1 MVDASTDCV
10 GAALQQQ
17 ASPSSPWQ
25 PLEFFSKK
33 LEPAQVQYSAF
44 DQELLACCDGICHFR
59 YIREGKSFII
69 YTVIKPLTY
78 ALGKVADGWT
88 AMQYRQLSYKVVE
101 FTTDI
106 FRGDC

>member
-17 ASPSSPWQ
+17 ASASARWQ
-25 PLEFFSKK
+25 PLEFFSKE

-44 DQELLACCDGICHFR
+44 VQELLACCDGICHLR

-101 FTTDI
+101 FTTDM